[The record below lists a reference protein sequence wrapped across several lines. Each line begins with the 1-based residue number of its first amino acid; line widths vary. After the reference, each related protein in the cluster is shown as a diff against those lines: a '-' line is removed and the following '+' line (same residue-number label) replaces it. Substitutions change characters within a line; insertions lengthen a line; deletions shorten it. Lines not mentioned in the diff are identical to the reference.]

1 MGGALPVLVS
11 GAPLASLGLLSLS
24 LLPFALKV
32 ALAPLIDAYWS
43 PRLGRR
49 RSWVLPCNVACA
61 ALFALVATRIDAWAA
76 AQVRVRVRVRVRV
89 S

>member
-1 MGGALPVLVS
+1 MRVRVRVRASQPNPHPHPSPSPNLWLYALQGATFGLVGGALPVLVS

-49 RSWVLPCNVACA
+49 RSWV
-61 ALFALVATRIDAWAA
+61 
-76 AQVRVRVRVRVRV
+76 
-89 S
+89 